1 MKRSDRWR
9 PLFGGAATAVVC
21 LGVTLSLGAR
31 GDAEALRLVES
42 IVPTLRFLASS
53 LITACA
59 TILALMLTV
68 LGLSLDSDKQLVEDH
83 YERVRQI
90 ALWTTIGFLASLFFL
105 LVLTV
110 PLFESDKVPSSWYSV
125 IYYAFLSFASL
136 LAGYVSSV
144 VLMLYDTLSDMI
156 EAVGLDR
163 DDHPLVDGEA
173 RREGTP
179 AG

>member
-1 MKRSDRWR
+1 MKRTDKWR
-9 PLFGGAATAVVC
+9 PLIGGAATAAVC
-21 LGVTLSLGAR
+21 LGATLALGAQS
-31 GDAEALRLVES
+31 DAEALRLVES

-68 LGLSLDSDKQLVEDH
+68 LGLSLDTEHQLVEDH

-90 ALWTTIGFLASLFFL
+90 ARWTAFGFLAALFFL

-110 PLFESDKVPSSWYSV
+110 PLFESEKIPATWYST

-136 LAGYVSSV
+136 LAGYVSTI

-156 EAVGLDR
+156 EAVGLGR
-163 DDHPLVDGEA
+163 SDHPLVEDGEGA
-173 RREGTP
+173 AAE
-179 AG
+179 